1 MSSSLLDQL
10 KKSGLVDEKKA
21 NKTQKAKQ
29 KQAKKQRQNRTI
41 DEGKLLLQQQQA
53 EKVKRDRALNL
64 QRKNEADK
72 KAIQAQI
79 RQLVELNQI
88 TDYDGDIAYNFT
100 DNKIIKSLHL
110 SELVHKQLSQGRL
123 AIVTL
128 DGHYKLVPSAVA
140 AKIAQRDEAIII
152 QCNRPQQEGEDDG
165 YADYK
170 VPDDLMW

>member
-1 MSSSLLDQL
+1 MVNSLLDQL

-21 NKTQKAKQ
+21 NKAQKAKQ
-29 KQAKKQRQNRTI
+29 KQAKKQRQNRAV
-41 DEGKLLLQQQQA
+41 DDGKLLLQQQQA
-53 EKVKRDRALNL
+53 EKIKRDRELNL

-79 RQLVELNQI
+79 RQLIELNRV

-100 DNKIIKSLHL
+100 DEKIIKSIYL
-110 SELVHKQLSQGRL
+110 SEQVHKQLNQGQL
-123 AIVTL
+123 AIVKL
-128 DGHYKLVPSAVA
+128 GGNYKLVPSAVA
-140 AKIAQRDEAIII
+140 EKIVQRDATIIV
-152 QCNRPQQEGEDDG
+152 QCNAPQQENEDDS

>member
-21 NKTQKAKQ
+21 NKVQKAKQ

-64 QRKNEADK
+64 QRKDEADK

-79 RQLVELNQI
+79 RQLIELNQI

-100 DNKIIKSLHL
+100 DKKIIKSLHL

-128 DGHYKLVPSAVA
+128 GDHYKLVPSAVA
-140 AKIAQRDEAIII
+140 AKIAQRDETIII
-152 QCNRPQQEGEDDG
+152 QCNRPQQESEDDG